1 MKVLGITETG
11 EGYCKDR
18 AYIVQITHDEVRKVA
33 NKGGYSE
40 KLPELKLGEDY
51 RIADGYDFRKEI
63 VDATR
68 SMQVA
73 HERFAQAAATM
84 TRFAR
89 LIEATEASE
98 QNA

>member
-33 NKGGYSE
+33 NKAGYSD

-51 RIADGYDFRKEI
+51 SITDGYDFRREI
-63 VDATR
+63 VEATR
-68 SMQVA
+68 SMQAA
-73 HERFAQAAATM
+73 HENFAQAAATM

-89 LIEATEASE
+89 LIEIAEASE
-98 QNA
+98 QKA